1 MKKVTAI
8 ETQKAKKRRVN
19 LFLDGAFAFSL
30 SMTVASTF
38 GLHEG
43 QELTSKEVEEL
54 KNDDLLHRSLNSALG
69 YLSPRPRSET
79 EIRNRLRRQG
89 FEADTIQQVI
99 AKLKEQKL
107 IDDADFA
114 RFWCENRENFRPRSR
129 RFIEFEL
136 RQKGVDAETTAE
148 VTAGLDDELNAYRA
162 AKRKT
167 ATLAG
172 LDYPNFRNR
181 LSAFLKQRGFSYEV
195 INRIIN
201 RVWQEQTN
209 NGSTP
214 TEFDI
219 ERRTQTWT

>member
-1 MKKVTAI
+1 MKRVTAI
-8 ETQKAKKRRVN
+8 ETQKTKKGRVN

-30 SMTVASTF
+30 SIPVASMA
-38 GLHEG
+38 GLREG

-54 KNDDLLHRSLNSALG
+54 KNDDLLHRSLNSALRFLG
-69 YLSPRPRSET
+69 PRPRSET
-79 EIRNRLRRQG
+79 EVRNRLRRQG
-89 FEADTIQQVI
+89 FEAHTIQQVI

-114 RFWCENRENFRPRSR
+114 RFWRENRENFRPRSR

-136 RQKGVDAETTAE
+136 RQKGVDAETATE
-148 VTAGLDDELNAYRA
+148 VTEGLDDELNAYRA
-162 AKRKT
+162 AQRKT

-172 LDYPNFRNR
+172 LDYHNFRNR

-209 NGSTP
+209 NSSTP
-214 TEFDI
+214 MEFDI

>member
-1 MKKVTAI
+1 MKRVTAI
-8 ETQKAKKRRVN
+8 ETQKAKKGRVN

-30 SMTVASTF
+30 SVPVASTA

-54 KNDDLLHRSLNSALG
+54 KNDDLLHRSLNSALR
-69 YLSPRPRSET
+69 YLSPRPRSEA
-79 EIRNRLRRQG
+79 EVRNRLRRQG
-89 FEADTIQQVI
+89 FEAHTIQQVI

-114 RFWCENRENFRPRSR
+114 RFWRENRENFRPRSR

-136 RQKGVDAETTAE
+136 RQKGVDAETAAE
-148 VTAGLDDELNAYRA
+148 ITAGLDDELNAYKA
-162 AKRKT
+162 AQKK
-167 ATLAG
+167 LGSLKG
-172 LDYPNFRNR
+172 LDYHNFRNR

-201 RVWQEQTN
+201 RVWQEQTSQN
-209 NGSTP
+209 SISNTA
-214 TEFDI
+214 
-219 ERRTQTWT
+219 

>member
-1 MKKVTAI
+1 MKRVTAI
-8 ETQKAKKRRVN
+8 ETQKAKKGRVN

-30 SMTVASTF
+30 SVPVASTA

-54 KNDDLLHRSLNSALG
+54 KNDDLLHRSLNSALR

-79 EIRNRLRRQG
+79 EVRNRLRRQG
-89 FEADTIQQVI
+89 FEAHTIQQVI
-99 AKLKEQKL
+99 TKLKEQKL

-114 RFWCENRENFRPRSR
+114 RFWRENRENFRPRSR

-136 RQKGVDAETTAE
+136 RQKGVDAETAAE
-148 VTAGLDDELNAYRA
+148 ITAGLDDELNAYKA
-162 AKRKT
+162 AQKK
-167 ATLAG
+167 LGSLKG
-172 LDYPNFRNR
+172 LDYHNFRNR

-201 RVWQEQTN
+201 RVWQEQTSQN
-209 NGSTP
+209 SISNTA
-214 TEFDI
+214 
-219 ERRTQTWT
+219 